1 MTHYE
6 EEEEEE
12 EEDPEELNVAF
23 THRVEKLRDW
33 VSRSPLGAAISESG
47 DAASRIKGC
56 GTNWK

>member
-23 THRVEKLRDW
+23 THRVEKLRD
-33 VSRSPLGAAISESG
+33 
-47 DAASRIKGC
+47 
-56 GTNWK
+56 